1 MTNHSE
7 RLGDLA
13 AALARAQAQI
23 DPAEADGVSSVG
35 NGDDGRLYRYATLT
49 SVWKAVRTALTENG
63 LSVVQTCEPGEV
75 GELRLVTTLL
85 HQSGQWISGTMVV
98 PLPTRTPQGYGS
110 ALTYARRY
118 GLAAMVGLSVDRDDD
133 GTAASQPPLPQPT
146 ARATTSGGDR
156 HGSATAPRAS
166 GSAKPPDGG
175 PSGPVVAWWQVPY
188 NQANAGQ
195 FRAFAGAYARAKGVK
210 SVGWEDIRRD
220 FAIEGRLVDYFGAT
234 PLGQIV
240 ERVRKEKRG
249 AQPTD
254 SPEPAEGGGPPPD
267 SEAA

>member
-13 AALARAQAQI
+13 TALARAQAQI

-63 LSVVQTCEPGEV
+63 LSVVQTCEPGEG

-98 PLPTRTPQGYGS
+98 PLPAQTPQGYGS

-133 GTAASQPPLPQPT
+133 GTAGSQPPLPRPAARPSAQAT
-146 ARATTSGGDR
+146 ASGGDQHR
-156 HGSATAPRAS
+156 STAA
-166 GSAKPPDGG
+166 SAKPPDGG
-175 PSGPVVAWWQVPY
+175 SCGPVVAWWQVPC
-188 NQANAGQ
+188 NQVNAGQ
-195 FRAFAGAYARAKGVK
+195 FRAFAMAYAKAKGVK
-210 SVGWEDIRRD
+210 AIGWEDVRRD
-220 FAIEGRLVDYFGAT
+220 FAIEGSVVDYFGAT

-240 ERVRKEKRG
+240 ERVRRDRRSAEP
-249 AQPTD
+249 AD
-254 SPEPAEGGGPPPD
+254 SPEAAVDQGSSPD